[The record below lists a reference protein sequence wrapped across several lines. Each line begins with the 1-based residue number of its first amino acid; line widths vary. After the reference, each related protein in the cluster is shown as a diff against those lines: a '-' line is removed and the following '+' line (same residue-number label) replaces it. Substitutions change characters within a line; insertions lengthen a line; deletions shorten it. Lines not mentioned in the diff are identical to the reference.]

1 MQCNTLNIKTTLKQV
16 WLYFIPRTTWP
27 GYAGTTS
34 NLQIVLNTP
43 QNSQLKSPLKS
54 SRTKKYL
61 PNFPTQ
67 KNPVIENS
75 KPKKILQSPPSIEIQ
90 STPPPPDVCN
100 SFVSRNCTG
109 MAGSTSGKCLVWSIC
124 KDLNSTLISCTK

>member
-1 MQCNTLNIKTTLKQV
+1 MQCNTLNIKTTAKQV
-16 WLYFIPRTTWP
+16 WLYFIPRTTRP
-27 GYAGTTS
+27 RYAGTTT

-43 QNSQLKSPLKS
+43 QTSQLKSPLKS

-75 KPKKILQSPPSIEIQ
+75 KPKNIFQSPPSIEIQ
-90 STPPPPDVCN
+90 IQSTPPPPWM
-100 SFVSRNCTG
+100 FVTALFQGIALEWRDPPRAN
-109 MAGSTSGKCLVWSIC
+109 AWSGAYAKI
-124 KDLNSTLISCTK
+124 